1 MLCILSIGVPI
12 LELSNNVVVGLQSD
26 CKMILKHRST
36 IDITRAWRVLANN
49 LKKTRKNCQLCQRD
63 SMKEKMSYR

>member
-12 LELSNNVVVGLQSD
+12 LELSNNVVVSLQYD
-26 CKMILKHRST
+26 RKMILKHRST

-49 LKKTRKNCQLCQRD
+49 LKKTRKNCQLCQQD